1 MDALKHGA
9 AGATVATVMAAGAI
23 EALNRR
29 PTVLFFWAR
38 VHAARVLS
46 FKTRIQTNQTN
57 NARQTYAQPP
67 ITRIDAVNSSP
78 GQIIHA
84 GLESL
89 LYAE

>member
-29 PTVLFFWAR
+29 LTVPVFLGAGPCGPRPFIQDA
-38 VHAARVLS
+38 
-46 FKTRIQTNQTN
+46 IQTNQTN